1 MKALFYVELMAHFI
15 RCQLN
20 TIFFRLINRIPHI
33 ILNQMKQLKIS
44 KQLTNRDTASLDK
57 YLSEISRVELISAD
71 EEILLAQKI
80 RKGDRAALDRLA
92 KANLRFVV
100 SVAKQYQNQGMQ
112 LPDLISEGNLGLIKA
127 AKRFDEKRGFKFISY
142 AVWWIRQSILQAL
155 AERSRIV
162 RLPLNK
168 IGAINKINRAY
179 SDLEQRLERP
189 PSAKEIADLLECS
202 VNDVKQS
209 LVNNTRHI
217 SMDSPLGNDD
227 TSKLSLYDILPND
240 TLPSPENQL
249 MVESLRKDIDRSLST
264 LSSREMTVM
273 RLYFG
278 LNGVQPMS
286 LEEIGGR
293 FDLTRERVRQ
303 IKEKAIRN
311 LRQASRNQV
320 LRPYLG

>member
-1 MKALFYVELMAHFI
+1 MLMILDTYFDNVGKRPLLTREEEVE
-15 RCQLN
+15 
-20 TIFFRLINRIPHI
+20 
-33 ILNQMKQLKIS
+33 
-44 KQLTNRDTASLDK
+44 
-57 YLSEISRVELISAD
+57 
-71 EEILLAQKI
+71 
-80 RKGDRAALDRLA
+80 LA
-92 KANLRFVV
+92 KAIENGDTRARSKMIESNLRLAI
-100 SVAKQYQNQGMQ
+100 SIAKNFRDKGCSFE
-112 LPDLISEGNLGLIKA
+112 DLIQESNLGLIRA
-127 AKRFDEKRGFKFISY
+127 VDRFDWRKGFKFSTY

-189 PSAKEIADLLECS
+189 PSAQEIADLLECS

-227 TSKLSLYDILPND
+227 TSKLSLSDILPND
-240 TLPSPENQL
+240 TLPSPENLL

-303 IKEKAIRN
+303 IKEKAIR
-311 LRQASRNQV
+311 RMKHTSRSKI
-320 LRPYLG
+320 LKTYLG

>member
-127 AKRFDEKRGFKFISY
+127 SKRFDEKRGFKFISY

-189 PSAKEIADLLECS
+189 PSAQEIADLLECS

>member
-127 AKRFDEKRGFKFISY
+127 AQRFDEKRGFKFISY

-189 PSAKEIADLLECS
+189 PSAQEIADLLECS

-249 MVESLRKDIDRSLST
+249 MVESLRKDIDRFLST

>member
-1 MKALFYVELMAHFI
+1 MKALFYVELMAQFI

-92 KANLRFVV
+92 KVNLRFVV

>member
-1 MKALFYVELMAHFI
+1 
-15 RCQLN
+15 
-20 TIFFRLINRIPHI
+20 
-33 ILNQMKQLKIS
+33 MKQLKIS

-127 AKRFDEKRGFKFISY
+127 AQRFDEKRGFKFISY

-189 PSAKEIADLLECS
+189 PSAQEIADILECS

-227 TSKLSLYDILPND
+227 TSKLSLFDILPND
-240 TLPSPENQL
+240 TLQSPENQL

-311 LRQASRNQV
+311 LRQAWRNQV

>member
-127 AKRFDEKRGFKFISY
+127 AQRFDEKRGFKFISY

-189 PSAKEIADLLECS
+189 PSAQEIADLLECS

-209 LVNNTRHI
+209 LVNYTRHI

>member
-1 MKALFYVELMAHFI
+1 
-15 RCQLN
+15 
-20 TIFFRLINRIPHI
+20 
-33 ILNQMKQLKIS
+33 MKQLKIS

-189 PSAKEIADLLECS
+189 PSAQEIADLLECS

-249 MVESLRKDIDRSLST
+249 MVESLRKDIDRSLSK

>member
-1 MKALFYVELMAHFI
+1 MKALFYVELMAQFI

-20 TIFFRLINRIPHI
+20 TIFFRLFNGIPHI

-189 PSAKEIADLLECS
+189 PSAQEIADLLECS

>member
-92 KANLRFVV
+92 KVNLRFVV

-127 AKRFDEKRGFKFISY
+127 AQRFDEKRGFKFISY

-189 PSAKEIADLLECS
+189 PSAQEIADLLECS

-311 LRQASRNQV
+311 LRQAWRNQV

>member
-1 MKALFYVELMAHFI
+1 
-15 RCQLN
+15 
-20 TIFFRLINRIPHI
+20 
-33 ILNQMKQLKIS
+33 MKQLKIS

>member
-33 ILNQMKQLKIS
+33 ILNHMKQLKIS

-189 PSAKEIADLLECS
+189 PSAQEIADLLECS

>member
-1 MKALFYVELMAHFI
+1 
-15 RCQLN
+15 
-20 TIFFRLINRIPHI
+20 
-33 ILNQMKQLKIS
+33 MKQLKIS

-127 AKRFDEKRGFKFISY
+127 AQRFDEKRGFKFISY
-142 AVWWIRQSILQAL
+142 AVWWIHPSILQAL

>member
-1 MKALFYVELMAHFI
+1 
-15 RCQLN
+15 
-20 TIFFRLINRIPHI
+20 
-33 ILNQMKQLKIS
+33 MKQLKIS
-44 KQLTNRDTASLDK
+44 KQLTNRDTASLVK

-127 AKRFDEKRGFKFISY
+127 AQRFDEKRGFKFISY

-168 IGAINKINRAY
+168 LGAINKINRAY

-189 PSAKEIADLLECS
+189 PSAQEIADLLECS

>member
-127 AKRFDEKRGFKFISY
+127 AQRFDEKRGFKFISY

-189 PSAKEIADLLECS
+189 PSAQEIADLLECS

-273 RLYFG
+273 RLCFG

>member
-112 LPDLISEGNLGLIKA
+112 LSDLISEGNLGLIKA
-127 AKRFDEKRGFKFISY
+127 SKRFDEKRGFKFISY

-189 PSAKEIADLLECS
+189 PSAQEIADLLECS

-264 LSSREMTVM
+264 LSSREMTLM

>member
-189 PSAKEIADLLECS
+189 PSAQEIADLLECS

-311 LRQASRNQV
+311 LRQALRNQV

>member
-1 MKALFYVELMAHFI
+1 
-15 RCQLN
+15 
-20 TIFFRLINRIPHI
+20 
-33 ILNQMKQLKIS
+33 MKQLKIS

-80 RKGDRAALDRLA
+80 RKGDRTALDRLA

-249 MVESLRKDIDRSLST
+249 MVESLRKDIDRSLSK

>member
-189 PSAKEIADLLECS
+189 PSAQEIADLLECS

-227 TSKLSLYDILPND
+227 TSKLRLYDILPND

>member
-127 AKRFDEKRGFKFISY
+127 AQRFDEKRGFKFISY

-189 PSAKEIADLLECS
+189 PSAQEIADLLECS

-293 FDLTRERVRQ
+293 FELTRERVRQ

>member
-1 MKALFYVELMAHFI
+1 MKALFYVELMAQFI

-189 PSAKEIADLLECS
+189 PSAQEIADLLECS

-249 MVESLRKDIDRSLST
+249 MVESLRKDIDRSLSK

>member
-127 AKRFDEKRGFKFISY
+127 AQRFDEKRGFKFISY

-189 PSAKEIADLLECS
+189 PSAQEIADLLECS
-202 VNDVKQS
+202 VNDVKQF

-293 FDLTRERVRQ
+293 FELTRERVRQ

>member
-1 MKALFYVELMAHFI
+1 MKALFYVELMAQFI

-20 TIFFRLINRIPHI
+20 TIFFRLFNGIPHI

>member
-92 KANLRFVV
+92 KVNLRFVV

-189 PSAKEIADLLECS
+189 PSAQEIADLLECS

>member
-44 KQLTNRDTASLDK
+44 KQLTNRDTASLVK

-92 KANLRFVV
+92 KVNLRFVV

-127 AKRFDEKRGFKFISY
+127 AQRFDEKRGFKFISY

-189 PSAKEIADLLECS
+189 PSAQEIADLLECS